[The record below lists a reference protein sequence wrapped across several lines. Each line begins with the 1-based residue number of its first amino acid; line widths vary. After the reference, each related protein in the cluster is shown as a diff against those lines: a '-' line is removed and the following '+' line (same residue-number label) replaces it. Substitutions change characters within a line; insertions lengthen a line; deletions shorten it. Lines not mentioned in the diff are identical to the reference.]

1 MALTVLKLVHLIG
14 FAAFVGG
21 AFTQRYLMKMSAAS
35 GLGAAVRDAYERS
48 ASAVCSKI
56 ELPGI
61 FTQVLSGVAILTLA
75 PGFLHQHWMHG
86 KLLVVLLALV
96 TSHVEMIGAKKI
108 VRARAEKG
116 DAANAEIAA
125 RKQRHAMACTAT
137 GIFIGVILLLV
148 TVLRDVL

>member
-21 AFTQRYLMKMSAAS
+21 AFAQQRFMKMSAAS
-35 GLGAAVRDAYERS
+35 GAAAAVRDAYEKL

-61 FTQVLSGVAILTLA
+61 FTQVLSGVAILVLA
-75 PGFLHQHWMHG
+75 PGFLKQHWMHA
-86 KLLVVLLALV
+86 KLTAVVLALV
-96 TSHVEMIGAKKI
+96 TSHVEMINAKKI

-116 DAANAEIAA
+116 DAADGEIAA
-125 RKQRHAMACTAT
+125 RKKRQASVGVFT
-137 GIFIGVILLLV
+137 GILIGAILLLA
-148 TVLRDVL
+148 TVLRDVM